1 MDNFIEMT
9 FDEADEKFRFMV
21 NNYDE
26 YATFNGLMFETYG
39 DEVEYVKSIL
49 SSSPDRV
56 WTFGDGDD
64 GGGYIWNGWS
74 FINRIGYFISEVPC
88 PADTTIQ
95 ILVSDPCYFCEECDT
110 EWDDPDNL
118 IRDAFQEWDLD
129 KCPNCAT
136 IEELEL
142 TEWKAQ

>member
-1 MDNFIEMT
+1 MSNFIEMT

-26 YATFNGLMFETYG
+26 YASFDGLMFETYG

-88 PADTTIQ
+88 PPDTTIQ
-95 ILVSDPCYFCEECDT
+95 ILVSDPCYFCENCDT
-110 EWDDPDNL
+110 EMDDPNNT
-118 IRDAFQEWDLD
+118 IRDAFQDQDLD

-142 TEWKAQ
+142 IKGTL

>member
-1 MDNFIEMT
+1 MSNFIEMT
-9 FDEADEKFRFMV
+9 FEEADEKFHFMV

-26 YATFNGLMFETYG
+26 YASFNGLMFETYG

-95 ILVSDPCYFCEECDT
+95 ILVSDPCYFCENCDT
-110 EWDDPDNL
+110 EMDDPNNT
-118 IRDAFQEWDLD
+118 IRDAFQDQDLD

-136 IEELEL
+136 IEEMEL
-142 TEWKAQ
+142 TGLGTL